1 MAEGAEQMQHE
12 EISVDLT
19 PAARPRQEVTRVLAV
34 TESHVEEGAS
44 ELVSEG
50 ADQSEH
56 QEVSW
61 VCACVFDVIL

>member
-1 MAEGAEQMQHE
+1 MQHE
-12 EISVDLT
+12 EIAVDLT
-19 PAARPRQEVTRVLAV
+19 PAAKPRQEVTRVLAV

-56 QEVSW
+56 QEVS
-61 VCACVFDVIL
+61 CVVRMRILCNFVIIEF